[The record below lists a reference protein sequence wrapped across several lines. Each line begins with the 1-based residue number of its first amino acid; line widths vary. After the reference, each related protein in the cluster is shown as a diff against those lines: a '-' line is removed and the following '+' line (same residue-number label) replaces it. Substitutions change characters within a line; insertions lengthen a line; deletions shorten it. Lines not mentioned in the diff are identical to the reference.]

1 MTAPD
6 ELTGDDALAAE
17 YVLGVLP
24 EDERQAVAARIS
36 NDRNFARLVDDWESQ
51 LGPLAERYAEASPPV
66 AVKATLDRRLFGED
80 AAQAR
85 AGFWQNLTVWR
96 TIAAALAALLLLIA
110 VPVLRTAFV
119 PEDQARLVALLSAEG
134 STVSYLA
141 VYEPKTGAVA
151 LSRVGAAQQGDRD
164 FELWFINKDKAAV
177 SMGVIPHGE
186 TAHVELSD
194 ALRREVHAGAT
205 LAISDEPKGGSPTGQ
220 ATGPVVAVGELKNI

>member
-24 EDERQAVAARIS
+24 EDERQAVAARIAG
-36 NDRNFARLVDDWESQ
+36 DREFARLVESWEAQ
-51 LGPLAERYAEASPPV
+51 LGPLAERYAEASPSA
-66 AVKATLDRRLFGED
+66 AVKSALDRRLFAED
-80 AAQAR
+80 AAPQR
-85 AGFWQNLTVWR
+85 AGFWQSLTVWR
-96 TIAAALAALLLLIA
+96 TIAGALAALLLLIA
-110 VPVLRTAFV
+110 VPVLRTALL
-119 PEDQARLVALLSAEG
+119 PQDQARLVALLSAEG
-134 STVSYLA
+134 SPVSYLA

-164 FELWFINKDKAAV
+164 FELWFIDKDKAPV

-194 ALRREVHAGAT
+194 ALRREVQAGAS

-220 ATGPVVAVGELKNI
+220 PTGPVMAVGALKKV